1 ANLTWEATKGGVREI
16 VFNDASCSA
25 TIFLTD
31 GVALIS
37 EEIYRKIIN
46 YLANIK
52 VKESITIEDIIDIKI
67 F

>member
-1 ANLTWEATKGGVREI
+1 EI
-16 VFNDASCSA
+16 VFNDASRSS

-37 EEIYRKIIN
+37 EEIYQKIIN

-52 VKESITIEDIIDIKI
+52 VKESITIED
-67 F
+67 